1 MSHLAALT
9 KLLGPDAS
17 LISDPDIATS
27 YSRDQAPF
35 AISASPFAVLLA
47 RSATEISIA
56 LKYANENNIPVVTR
70 GAGSGLSG
78 GANASA
84 DSLVISLEKMNQII
98 EIDAAN
104 QIARVQAGVINL
116 DLDNAARPCQSRLV
130 ITWRQCSN

>member
-84 DSLVISLEKMNQII
+84 DSLVISL
-98 EIDAAN
+98 
-104 QIARVQAGVINL
+104 
-116 DLDNAARPCQSRLV
+116 
-130 ITWRQCSN
+130 